1 MNGGSAEERRDGMTK
16 TKGFLFGAKVL
27 AAAGLAI
34 ALLSGGA
41 AHGQEAPASE
51 ALNAAIDHYWEGLFE
66 EAVAELEGMMDGLE
80 GDEKLVA
87 REYVA
92 RSYIR
97 LEETEKGK
105 KAYKELLRI
114 APEWKPDPNT
124 VAGPEM
130 SVFETALTEYENE
143 NLGAVSVRTEPTRAN
158 VYLDGELWKEPTP
171 VTLERVPAGEH
182 VIRVAMD
189 GWTAVDTSIVVAPAD
204 IATLDLVLEA
214 EEQVA
219 KSFWKS
225 PWMLGAGGALGLG
238 LIIAIA
244 GGGGDGGGD
253 DIVDPGDLPGFP
265 DPPNY

>member
-1 MNGGSAEERRDGMTK
+1 MLMTK
-16 TKGFLFGAKVL
+16 RLVL
-27 AAAGLAI
+27 LVKMVSAAGLAI
-34 ALLSGGA
+34 VFLSGSS
-41 AHGQEAPASE
+41 AHGQEPAAST
-51 ALNAAIDHYWEGLFE
+51 ALNQAIDLYWEGMFE
-66 EAVAELEGMMDGLE
+66 KAVTELEGMIEGLE
-80 GDEKLVA
+80 GENRVTA
-87 REYVA
+87 YEYLA

-97 LEETEKGK
+97 LDDGAKGK
-105 KAYKELLRI
+105 AAYKELLRM
-114 APEWKPDPNT
+114 APEWKPDPNL

-130 SVFETALTEYENE
+130 SFFKTALTEYENE
-143 NLGAVSVRTEPTRAN
+143 NLGGVSVRTEPTRAN

-189 GWTAVDTSIVVAPAD
+189 GWAAVDTSIVVAPAD

-214 EEQVA
+214 EEIEPEIS

-253 DIVDPGDLPGFP
+253 DPGVGSDLPWFP
-265 DPPNY
+265 DPPK